1 MNITPAALRFTEASR
16 PSPSQPLQAARSL
29 EQELAGYR
37 ERRFLAMP
45 LAGMLAWVGVGLA
58 GALLA
63 PRWHLLSVFVLTGCI
78 AYLGMGLSKL
88 TGEDFLA
95 KGHKNR
101 FDGLFFLCVGQA
113 LLAYAIAIPVALKDP
128 SSAVFTVGMLTGF
141 MWLPCAWLMGHW
153 VAAVH
158 AVART
163 LLIMA
168 AWLLWPSQGMVLVP
182 LIVVAMYV
190 FTIAILELRWRGL
203 VQAAASRA

>member
-1 MNITPAALRFTEASR
+1 MHTTAAALRFT
-16 PSPSQPLQAARSL
+16 AATRQGAPTPPVAERSL
-29 EQELAGYR
+29 DEELALYR
-37 ERRFLAMP
+37 QRRFLAMP
-45 LAGMLAWVGVGLA
+45 LAGMLAWVGVGVA

-78 AYLGMGLSKL
+78 AYLGMALSKL

-101 FDGLFFLCVGQA
+101 LDGLFFLCMGQA

-141 MWLPCAWLMGHW
+141 MWLPCAWLMRHW

-158 AVART
+158 AVVRT

-182 LIVVAMYV
+182 LIVVGLYV
-190 FTIAILELRWRGL
+190 FTIATLELRWRGL
-203 VQAAASRA
+203 LRAAALGG